1 MSDDRPVW
9 LEFFAGEGG
18 TAMGIHNVGVR
29 HPRLDPAFRVV
40 CVDNNPKA
48 LARNPFE
55 SVCAD
60 AIDDFA
66 ELVDRYDPAV
76 IGGGPPC
83 QDFSPLKARTGKT
96 YPRLIEPFRELLR
109 AWGGPYVIENVEAA
123 RPHLIDPIL
132 ICGSMLYNGLG
143 ELPVVDD
150 LLLKR
155 HRLFESNMRLEEPA
169 ADLCEIG
176 KKAGWWHGFI
186 NVHGGG
192 ASRERKGPNG
202 ERIGHGNKASA
213 AEARKLMGIDWMSVA
228 GMNEA
233 IPPLYSEC
241 IARQIMSQLWNP
253 FAA

>member
-1 MSDDRPVW
+1 MTDDRPVW

-66 ELVDRYDPAV
+66 ELVERYDPAV

-83 QDFSPLKARTGKT
+83 QDFSRLKTRTGKS
-96 YPRLIEPFRELLR
+96 YPRLIKPFRELLLK
-109 AWGGPYVIENVEAA
+109 WGGPYVIENVETA
-123 RPHLIDPIL
+123 RPFMIDPIL

-143 ELPVVDD
+143 ELPIVDD

-155 HRLFESNMRLEEPA
+155 HRLFESNVPLEEPA

-176 KKAGWWHGFI
+176 KKAGWWRAFI

-192 ASRERKGPNG
+192 GQREIPNPGGPRNV
-202 ERIGHGNKASA
+202 RGNKASR
-213 AEARKLMGIDWMSVA
+213 AEAQKLMGIDWMSVA

-233 IPPLYSEC
+233 IPPLYSEH
-241 IARQIMSQLWNP
+241 IARQV
-253 FAA
+253 AAYLGLERAA

>member
-18 TAMGIHNVGVR
+18 AAMGIDRAG
-29 HPRLDPAFRVV
+29 FRVV
-40 CVDNNPKA
+40 CVDNDPKVA
-48 LARNPFE
+48 KRNPFTFE
-55 SVCAD
+55 VAD
-60 AIDDFA
+60 ATLGADFWS
-66 ELVDRYDPAV
+66 LVHQYSPAV

-96 YPRLIEPFRELLR
+96 YPRLIAPFRELVQ

-123 RPHLIDPIL
+123 RPHLINPIL
-132 ICGSMLYNGLG
+132 ICGSMFAPAPMTSDN
-143 ELPVVDD
+143 
-150 LLLKR
+150 LLLRR
-155 HRLFESNMRLEEPA
+155 HRLFESNLPIHAPMPY
-169 ADLCEIG
+169 DVCESHKGAG
-176 KKAGWWHGFI
+176 KGYWRGFI

-202 ERIGHGNKASA
+202 ERIGHGNKASR
-213 AEARKLMGIDWMSVA
+213 AESQALMGIDWMSVA

-233 IPPLYSEC
+233 IPPRYSEH
-241 IARQIMSQLWNP
+241 IARQIMNQIRNP

>member
-1 MSDDRPVW
+1 MDDDRPVW

-18 TAMGIHNVGVR
+18 TAMGIHRAG
-29 HPRLDPAFRVV
+29 FRVV
-40 CVDNNPKA
+40 CVDNDPKVA
-48 LARNPFE
+48 KRNPFTFE
-55 SVCAD
+55 VAD
-60 AIDDFA
+60 ATLGADFWS
-66 ELVDRYDPAV
+66 LVHQYSPAV

-96 YPRLIEPFRELLR
+96 YPRLIAPFRELLLK
-109 AWGGPYVIENVEAA
+109 WGGPYVIENVEAA

-132 ICGSMLYNGLG
+132 ICGSMF
-143 ELPVVDD
+143 EHAPRTPDA

-155 HRLFESNMRLEEPA
+155 HRLFESNVKLSSPWD
-169 ADLCEIG
+169 DLCATG
-176 KKAGWWHGFI
+176 YGRMGSTWRGFI

-202 ERIGHGNKASA
+202 ERIGHGNKASR
-213 AEARKLMGIDWMSVA
+213 AEAQALMGIDWMSVA

-233 IPPLYSEC
+233 IPPRYSEH
-241 IARQIMSQLWNP
+241 IARQVMNQIRNP